1 MQPRMNDTRKLLVT
15 KAFAKMDKTGDG
27 VITLEDL
34 VSVYDVRNHP
44 KYQNGEKSKKD
55 VLLEFLRNFEAD
67 ESVDGKVKQ
76 RETAG
81 VGWAWG
87 WAWGWWR

>member
-1 MQPRMNDTRKLLVT
+1 MRKLLVT

-34 VSVYDVRNHP
+34 VSVYDVSKHP
-44 KYQNGEKSKKD
+44 KYQNGEKTKKD

-81 VGWAWG
+81 VGWG